1 MAALPR
7 PIGIGT
13 TLVNI
18 ATGIGRSAKRL
29 PSLSRSDVGAVAM
42 KSARVRVEFEM
53 ARVAERSADGIEL
66 GVRTFGIAAAL
77 VSQTER
83 SQATNRGVIEFE
95 IVAITQAD
103 RPQDGASGK
112 DDTDAVTSDT
122 KLRERVVRVI
132 ELLKVAG
139 ATDGL
144 DEANRKVVDE
154 LRAQAEAALAAGDLQ
169 QAAAHIAAIEKIF
182 TNAQAPRP
190 PAQPAAVVDV
200 RDRPAPR
207 AANAT
212 ARGRLRSKPR
222 GKRESS

>member
-13 TLVNI
+13 TLVDI
-18 ATGIGRSAKRL
+18 ATGIGHSAKLL

-95 IVAITQAD
+95 IVAITQAG
-103 RPQDGASGK
+103 RPPDGASGK
-112 DDTDAVTSDT
+112 GDTDAVASDA

-144 DEANRKVVDE
+144 DEGDRKVVDE
-154 LRAQAEAALAAGDLQ
+154 LRAKAEAALAAGDLQ
-169 QAAAHIAAIEKIF
+169 QAAAHIAAIEVIF
-182 TNAQAPRP
+182 TNAQTPRP
-190 PAQPAAVVDV
+190 PAQPDAVVEV
-200 RDRPAPR
+200 RDRTARR
-207 AANAT
+207 AAKVP

-222 GKRESS
+222 GKQESS